1 MSKEIIENE
10 IDSEDMEDSDSRL
23 AELLTAISNDPK
35 YAGCVF
41 EAPGIYFVV
50 CNGEIREISD
60 DASSSPKGGWFPDIV
75 TGPTEEESECLAEL
89 MDALGFDE
97 DFFRDYLD
105 DCIDFDEED
114 AEEYFEGNDDEDSLM
129 IFRKLKR
136 KVASGK
142 TPFASME
149 ELVSALMRYELDSDT
164 LYYEWEGEYIEFY
177 DNIRGC
183 GVRRGYYDSLSDGD
197 WIEILENIDEHIVK
211 A

>member
-10 IDSEDMEDSDSRL
+10 IDLEDIEDQEVRL

-75 TGPTEEESECLAEL
+75 TGPTEEESECLAGL

-114 AEEYFEGNDDEDSLM
+114 AEEYFEGNDDEDSLK

-149 ELVSALMRYELDSDT
+149 ELVSALMRYDLDSDT

-177 DNIRGC
+177 DNIRDC
-183 GVRRGYYDSLSDGD
+183 GERRGYYDSLSDGD
-197 WIEILENIDEHIVK
+197 WIGILEDIDEHVVT